1 MIRASAWRTL
11 GVYDRTEAV
20 LVDSQTQA
28 EAIAQSWITGH
39 ALPQQRSTEVA
50 VDPSPARRR

>member
-20 LVDSQTQA
+20 LVDSGPQA

-50 VDPSPARRR
+50 VDLVACERR